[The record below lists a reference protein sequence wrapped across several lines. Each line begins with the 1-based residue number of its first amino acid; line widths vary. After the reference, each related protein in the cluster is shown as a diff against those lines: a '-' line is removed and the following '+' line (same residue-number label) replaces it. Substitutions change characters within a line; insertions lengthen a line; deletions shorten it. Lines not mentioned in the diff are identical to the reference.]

1 MPKLNTVMN
10 NVGGAV
16 ILYQPDKEIVR
27 NILSYVSQLEF
38 LIVLDNSNSKNHKL
52 QEAIKSISDKV
63 LFIDNPSNLGIA
75 KCLNKAAQLALERKV
90 DWLLTMDQDSF
101 FEYDSF
107 AKYIV
112 KLEDACNV
120 YSKLSILTLEHSKK
134 SISNNTKPLE
144 IVRSAITS
152 GSIIKLEYWK
162 QLGGFEEKLFIDE
175 VDTEYVFKNLV
186 ANLDVVKC
194 NNLFLNHDLGTT
206 IQTGYFGSISKSGR
220 IIHSPIRIYF
230 MVRNY
235 LYLNKKY
242 AELLPLDVSI
252 RRRNV
257 LTSIK
262 NNLLFS
268 GNFFLVLK
276 NIFNGYKD
284 FLCDNYS

>member
-1 MPKLNTVMN
+1 MN
-10 NVGGAV
+10 NVGGVV
-16 ILYQPDKEIVR
+16 ILYQPDKEIIR
-27 NILSYVSQLEF
+27 NILSYICQLQF
-38 LIVLDNSNSKNHKL
+38 LVVLDNSNNKNHKL
-52 QEAIKSISDKV
+52 QEDIKSISDKII
-63 LFIDNPSNLGIA
+63 FIDNPLNFGIA

-101 FEYDSF
+101 FESDSY

-112 KLEDACNV
+112 RLEEAYNV
-120 YSKLSILTLEHSKK
+120 YPKLSIFTLEHSEKTTL
-134 SISNNTKPLE
+134 NNNVSFQ

-186 ANLDVVKC
+186 AKLDVVKC
-194 NNLFLNHDLGTT
+194 NNLFLVHQLGTT
-206 IQTGYFGSISKSGR
+206 IQTGYFGLISRSGR
-220 IIHSPIRIYF
+220 IIHSPHRIYF

-235 LYLNKKY
+235 LYIHKEYSK
-242 AELLPLDVSI
+242 LLPIDVAI

-257 LTSIK
+257 MTSLK

-268 GNFFLVLK
+268 GKFFLVIK
-276 NIFNGYKD
+276 NIIKGYKD
-284 FLCDNYS
+284 FLCSNYD